1 VDSRRKTPVADFGVE
16 RHTLVTGKIIQVF
29 HHSSAAV
36 TQCST
41 ARAHS
46 SRVRAQ
52 LLRGFLVD
60 LSHPGRILRFP
71 SDPFERRARRIFFL
85 VPHQIPMEESTGMHF
100 PDLDVRH
107 FWWAHLGFQSEHQTR
122 FRETLPT
129 HFPVDQGGH
138 FETYLI

>member
-1 VDSRRKTPVADFGVE
+1 LADFGVE

-29 HHSSAAV
+29 HHSSTAV
-36 TQCST
+36 IQCSA

-60 LSHPGRILRFP
+60 LSHPRRILRFP
-71 SDPFERRARRIFFL
+71 SDPFERRARRIFCL
-85 VPHQIPMEESTGMHF
+85 VLHQISTEESTATHF

-107 FWWAHLGFQSEHQTR
+107 FWRAHLGFQSEHQTK
-122 FRETLPT
+122 FKETLLI

-138 FETYLI
+138 FQAYLIRFRCWNH

>member
-1 VDSRRKTPVADFGVE
+1 LADFGVE
-16 RHTLVTGKIIQVF
+16 RHTLVTRKIIQVF

-36 TQCST
+36 TQCSA
-41 ARAHS
+41 ARAHL

-71 SDPFERRARRIFFL
+71 SDPFERKARHIFWL
-85 VPHQIPMEESTGMHF
+85 VPHQIPMEESTEAHF

-107 FWWAHLGFQSEHQTR
+107 FWQIHLGFQSEHQAI
-122 FRETLPT
+122 FKETLST
-129 HFPVDQGGH
+129 HFPVDQGDR
-138 FETYLI
+138 FETYLVRFRQWNH